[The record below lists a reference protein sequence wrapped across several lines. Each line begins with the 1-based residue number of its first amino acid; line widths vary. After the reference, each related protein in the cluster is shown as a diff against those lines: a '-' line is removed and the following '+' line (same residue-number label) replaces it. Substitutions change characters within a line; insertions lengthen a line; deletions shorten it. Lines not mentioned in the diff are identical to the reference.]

1 MLVLPDVRQK
11 KDYDCGRAAVE
22 CVLQFFGSYAD
33 LRRLLTNPMDG
44 TDPRAIE
51 ALLRKAGHHVVS
63 GEMTLDDLRHFTRS
77 RRPVIAVVNGHYVV
91 VGGVDWSR
99 GWKIGYQDPCHGF
112 MKAKWVDFQGW
123 WKEADRLGVTYNQFG
138 IAVS

>member
-1 MLVLPDVRQK
+1 MLDLPDIRQRT
-11 KDYDCGRAAVE
+11 DWDCGRAAVQ
-22 CVLQFFGSYAD
+22 CVLEYFGSHAD
-33 LRRLLTNPMDG
+33 TRRLLTNPIDG

-51 ALLRKAGHHVVS
+51 ALLRQAGHCVVA
-63 GEMTLDDLRHFTRS
+63 GEMTLEDLRHFTRS

-91 VGGVDWSR
+91 VAGVER
-99 GWKIGYQDPCHGF
+99 LKVGYHDPLSGF
-112 MKAKWVDFQGW
+112 MRCKMGDFLGW